1 MASEEITEKAR
12 QIIRDLLDKMGV
24 EARVEVEESEYVMP
38 NEEGEEGH
46 AQVVNIIGEELG
58 ILIGRRGQTLNTLQ
72 YLIRLMLAQQEKE
85 FYPVVI
91 DVNNYRQR
99 RYDALCSMAFHMAEQ
114 VKEKKMPFSLE
125 PMPAFDRRIVHLILS
140 KHPEV
145 TTQSIGVGEAR
156 KVVIVLREE

>member
-1 MASEEITEKAR
+1 MMSEEITEKAR
-12 QIIRDLLDKMGV
+12 QIIQNLLDKMGID
-24 EARVEVEESEYVMP
+24 ARVEVEDSEYVMP
-38 NEEGEEGH
+38 NEEGDEG
-46 AQVVNIIGEELG
+46 QDQIVNIIGEDLG

-85 FYPVVI
+85 FYPIVI

-99 RYDALCSMAFHMAEQ
+99 RYEALRSMAFHMAEQ
-114 VKEKKMPFSLE
+114 VKDKKMPFSLE
-125 PMPAFDRRIVHLILS
+125 PMPAFDRRIIHLLLL

-156 KVVIVLREE
+156 KVVIVLIEE